1 MNQILKAYF
10 KDMADFDFSND
21 PFGWVNYCFEWGK
34 GELSDHSGP
43 DEWQEGILID
53 IRDKLRAGLVTPEG
67 AIQAVIQIAVASGH
81 GIGKS
86 ALVSWLILWAM
97 ATFEDTKGIV
107 TANTETQL
115 RTKTW
120 AELSKW
126 YRLCLVKEMFVMS
139 ATAIYS
145 ADKSHEKTWR
155 IDMIPWSEQKP
166 ESFAGMHN
174 KGKRIIIIFDE
185 ASAISDVIWEVTE
198 GALTDQG
205 TQIMWF
211 AFGNPTRNTGRFYEC
226 FNRYRVRWLNKQID
240 SRTARMTN
248 KDQIQQWIDDYGV
261 DSDFVKVR
269 VRGMFPSVSMRQ
281 LISVED
287 ATAAL
292 GRHLRPEQY
301 NFAPK
306 ILTCDPAWEGDDMLE
321 IGLRQGLYFRILRSI
336 PKNDNDIEV
345 ANILANLENEHGV
358 DAVIIDAG
366 FGTGIISAGRT
377 MNREWIGIW
386 FSGKSPDPGC
396 LNMRA
401 YMWKEMRD
409 WLKSGGAI
417 PDDKV
422 LYADLIGPEVCP
434 RTDGKIQLESKKDMK
449 KRGLPSP
456 NKADCLALSFAVP
469 VVGRGESLT
478 GIPNSKL
485 HFANAGGNPLDRRSD
500 RRFSNT
506 NSRNFRDRRRF

>member
-1 MNQILKAYF
+1 MAEDQKIIEAFINDIGELGLSTDPYKWVLYCFNWGQDELADYTGPDDWQIDILK
-10 KDMADFDFSND
+10 S
-21 PFGWVNYCFEWGK
+21 
-34 GELSDHSGP
+34 
-43 DEWQEGILID
+43 
-53 IRDKLRAGLVTPEG
+53 IRDKLRAGEIGTQE
-67 AIQAVIQIAVASGH
+67 AIQIAVASGH

-97 ATFEDTKGIV
+97 STFEDTKGIV

-126 YRLCLVKEMFVMS
+126 FRLCLIKDMFTVT
-139 ATAIYS
+139 ATAIFS
-145 ADKSHEKTWR
+145 NSPNHEKTWR

-174 KGKRIIIIFDE
+174 KGKRILIIFDE

-198 GALTDQG
+198 GALTDSD

-211 AFGNPTRNTGRFYEC
+211 AFGNPTRNTGRFKEC
-226 FNRYRVRWLNKQID
+226 FSGKFAKRWLNKQID
-240 SRTARMTN
+240 GRDARMTN
-248 KDQIQQWIDDYGV
+248 KELIKQWIEDYGL

-269 VRGMFPSVSMRQ
+269 VRGMFPSMSMRQ
-281 LISVED
+281 LIAIED
-287 ATAAL
+287 VDSAL
-292 GRHLRPEQY
+292 GRQLRVEQF

-306 ILTCDPAWEGDDMLE
+306 IITCDPAWEGDDSLE

-336 PKNDNDIEV
+336 PKNDNDIEI
-345 ANILANLENEHGV
+345 ANIIANLENEHNA

-366 FGTGIISAGRT
+366 YGTGIVSAGRT
-377 MNREWIGIW
+377 MGRTWYAIW
-386 FSGKSPDPGC
+386 FSGKSPDPAC

-417 PDDKV
+417 PDDKQ
-422 LYADLIGPEVCP
+422 LYADLIGPEVVP

-456 NKADCLALSFAVP
+456 NKADALALSFAISIM
-469 VVGRGESLT
+469 GKT
-478 GIPNSKL
+478 DNKYFANKL
-485 HFANAGGNPLDRRSD
+485 QFATAGYNPISRNDNRHFANSSFNPIQSK
-500 RRFSNT
+500 
-506 NSRNFRDRRRF
+506 RRR